1 MCDWSVSSVTV
12 ATCHRT
18 PGRPHPAYVRFASCP
33 VVAPTPCSRS
43 EGWRHRGP
51 QPLRPFVPAGS
62 AWARTDPPSR
72 SRASCSPRTPTWWS
86 TRANE
91 FVSRGGIKLD
101 NALAKLQVDV
111 QGRRCLDVGAS
122 TGGFTDCL
130 LQRGAAL
137 VLAVDVGY
145 GQLDWRL
152 RQDSRVLVMERL
164 NARYLGDSHLPFR
177 PELITVDVSFISL
190 AKLLPSIVATGADE
204 LDLLGLVKPQFE
216 VGKKKVGKGGVV
228 REAEDRRDAIR
239 QVAKAAQQEGLV
251 VRGIASSGLPGPKG
265 NRETFV
271 WASRTGDPVDLDA
284 ALLEVES

>member
-1 MCDWSVSSVTV
+1 MPRRRADTLL
-12 ATCHRT
+12 A
-18 PGRPHPAYVRFASCP
+18 
-33 VVAPTPCSRS
+33 
-43 EGWRHRGP
+43 ERG
-51 QPLRPFVPAGS
+51 LA
-62 AWARTDPPSR
+62 PSR
-72 SRASCSPRTPTWWS
+72 TAAAATVRAGRVRLGKDGS
-86 TRANE
+86 TVEKPSELLPENADLVVDEGEE

-239 QVAKAAQQEGLV
+239 QVARAAQQEGLV

-271 WASRTGDPVDLDA
+271 WASRTGDPVDLES

>member
-1 MCDWSVSSVTV
+1 MPRRRADTLL
-12 ATCHRT
+12 A
-18 PGRPHPAYVRFASCP
+18 
-33 VVAPTPCSRS
+33 
-43 EGWRHRGP
+43 ERG
-51 QPLRPFVPAGS
+51 LA
-62 AWARTDPPSR
+62 PSR
-72 SRASCSPRTPTWWS
+72 TAAAATVRAGRVRLGKDGS
-86 TRANE
+86 TVEKPSELLPENADLVVDEGEE

-111 QGRRCLDVGAS
+111 RGRRCLDVGAS

-251 VRGIASSGLPGPKG
+251 VRGIVSSGLPGPKG

>member
-1 MCDWSVSSVTV
+1 MPRRRADTLL
-12 ATCHRT
+12 A
-18 PGRPHPAYVRFASCP
+18 
-33 VVAPTPCSRS
+33 
-43 EGWRHRGP
+43 ERG
-51 QPLRPFVPAGS
+51 LA
-62 AWARTDPPSR
+62 PSR
-72 SRASCSPRTPTWWS
+72 TAAAATVRAGRVRLGKDGS
-86 TRANE
+86 TVEKPSELLPENADLVVDEGEE

-239 QVAKAAQQEGLV
+239 QVAKAAQEEGLV